1 MPRALI
7 FSALVLFIG
16 SSALAQQ
23 PRRRQAPDRSSMR
36 RGEQAQQRGRSMR
49 TPDRLREGDIA
60 PDFTLKS
67 PDGKQTVTLSDFRGK
82 RPVALVFGS
91 YT

>member
-1 MPRALI
+1 MKTTILI
-7 FSALVLFIG
+7 LVIMLSLGCVTASAEENSKMKLKV
-16 SSALAQQ
+16 
-23 PRRRQAPDRSSMR
+23 
-36 RGEQAQQRGRSMR
+36 
-49 TPDRLREGDIA
+49 GDMA

-67 PDGKQTVTLSDFRGK
+67 PDGKQTVTLSSFRDK